1 MKKEGAKRK
10 NVYKKQGVTVTQS
23 YTPSFS
29 FMVPQLPHQK
39 TKQTQT
45 KKIKGLCSKVL
56 STPPSPNPPHP
67 KMQTKQQNKNSP
79 TNRYI
84 YI

>member
-23 YTPSFS
+23 YTPSYS

-56 STPPSPNPPHP
+56 STPPSPNPPP
-67 KMQTKQQNKNSP
+67 SQNANKTTKQKLANK
-79 TNRYI
+79 
-84 YI
+84 